1 MTDKSDK
8 FFSGA
13 KFPVDFNGLCAT
25 PALFIQIAIS
35 TFLTNMA
42 ISLSSEKCGFT
53 APLLGLEDAM
63 QFGQTS
69 KSRFPHIKGLVTK
82 RTKFGQRYILTIK
95 DENGRD
101 HSITVRVSEGDSVE
115 TFRQRVEDARAELK
129 SRINNKTLDEYLS
142 EYLSQKRFAYKTIKQ
157 YKQALTGFTL
167 NNERNRKAAQDI
179 LTSDRKQ
186 GTIYSYLR
194 SVSLFFDWLSKLLPA
209 IKNPTDGIIPKNKI
223 TPRSRTM
230 TDDEMRKLLKY
241 LSKSAPLFRLFG
253 LLLIHTGAR
262 ISTVFALHKSD
273 LTPNGLM
280 MYNVKCKKFYD
291 YAIPV
296 KSREILELWEK
307 VPDEGTIFNGMEE
320 RFRHRLNNWLEYNF
334 KRDSRGELLSCH
346 SIRHTFATRAAMNGV
361 PIEVIAKL
369 LDHQSMNTT
378 MKFYARFSPKQI
390 ENAVETAIKSFV

>member
-1 MTDKSDK
+1 
-8 FFSGA
+8 
-13 KFPVDFNGLCAT
+13 
-25 PALFIQIAIS
+25 
-35 TFLTNMA
+35 
-42 ISLSSEKCGFT
+42 
-53 APLLGLEDAM
+53 
-63 QFGQTS
+63 
-69 KSRFPHIKGLVTK
+69 
-82 RTKFGQRYILTIK
+82 
-95 DENGRD
+95 
-101 HSITVRVSEGDSVE
+101 
-115 TFRQRVEDARAELK
+115 
-129 SRINNKTLDEYLS
+129 
-142 EYLSQKRFAYKTIKQ
+142 
-157 YKQALTGFTL
+157 
-167 NNERNRKAAQDI
+167 
-179 LTSDRKQ
+179 
-186 GTIYSYLR
+186 
-194 SVSLFFDWLSKLLPA
+194 
-209 IKNPTDGIIPKNKI
+209 
-223 TPRSRTM
+223 
-230 TDDEMRKLLKY
+230 MRKLLKY

-296 KSREILELWEK
+296 KSREILELWEQA
-307 VPDEGTIFNGMEE
+307 PDEGTIFNGMEE

>member
-1 MTDKSDK
+1 
-8 FFSGA
+8 
-13 KFPVDFNGLCAT
+13 
-25 PALFIQIAIS
+25 
-35 TFLTNMA
+35 
-42 ISLSSEKCGFT
+42 
-53 APLLGLEDAM
+53 M
-63 QFGQTS
+63 QFEKTS

-95 DENGRD
+95 DENGQE
-101 HSITVRVSEGDSVE
+101 HSITVRVSEDDSVE

-142 EYLSQKRFAYKTIKQ
+142 EYLSQKRFARKTINN
-157 YKQALTGFTL
+157 YKQVLSWFSLDNKQNKKTV
-167 NNERNRKAAQDI
+167 QDI
-179 LTSDRKQ
+179 LNSDRKQ
-186 GTIYSYLR
+186 ATIYLYLR
-194 SVSLFFDWLSKLLPA
+194 IVSLFFDWLSKSLPT
-209 IKNPTDGIIPKNKI
+209 IENPTDGIIPKNKI

-307 VPDEGTIFNGMEE
+307 VPAEGTIFNGMEE